1 MNLKTMSKN
10 LRISLYILVPIII
23 WMISGQFIAEDTKDE
38 KKLKVVPSVVISIS
52 EAALMAPTITLNAAA
67 ISEKRVRVMAKTSGE
82 VMPNNV
88 TQGQWVAKDQVLC
101 RLGVVELNRTEVK
114 APFSGFIEKIVK
126 PGNLLNRGETCAV
139 IIELDPITFI
149 AEVPEAEIQQVI
161 KGQKVLIELVTGE
174 SISSNLSFVSK
185 SATPSTRSFRVEAQI
200 KNSSGL
206 IRDGITGTMHIITN
220 EILAHKISPSILLLS
235 DDGIIGIRA
244 VDDDNAVQFIPVKI
258 IEDTQDGVW
267 VTGIPNFTKI
277 IVLGQGFVE
286 NGQNVQVTELTTI

>member
-1 MNLKTMSKN
+1 MSKN

-38 KKLKVVPSVVISIS
+38 KKLKVISSVVISIS
-52 EAALMAPTITLNAAA
+52 ETALMAPTITLNAAA

-161 KGQKVLIELVTGE
+161 KGQKVLIELITGE

-267 VTGIPNFTKI
+267 VTGIPNLTKI